1 MPSPMKEV
9 FYKGQPYQYKIIEAG
24 EKKQFQLYDESGLL
38 KHSVDQSELDVRS
51 IVSFIL
57 DSYYRNTH
65 GKIIRRV
72 LT

>member
-1 MPSPMKEV
+1 MKEV
-9 FYKGQPYQYKIIEAG
+9 CYKGQPYQYRIIEAG

-57 DSYYRNTH
+57 DSYYRNAH
-65 GKIIRRV
+65 GKIGRRV
-72 LT
+72 LS